1 MKKFT
6 MLVALILCV
15 TIGGVYATWTYQGG
29 EVQPLHQHFTVYMGA
44 VDNDEAKGVLKT
56 VTNALN
62 IRLDDAD
69 NNYLAEAVLAGYL
82 EFVFTPKSNASDDVR
97 ENGVELTFTLEQTN
111 PALQFE
117 GKDVFTITNG
127 AGDLGKGTL
136 ITAGNTTS
144 AHGTDLSAHVGS
156 FYYCVEASVFQDMI
170 KTDISLP
177 TYEDYLAMT
186 KILNETGA
194 EIGIS
199 VKEK

>member
-29 EVQPLHQHFTVYMGA
+29 DVQPLHQHFTVYMGA

-136 ITAGNTTS
+136 ITAENTTS
-144 AHGTDLSAHVGS
+144 KHGTDLSTHVGS